1 MISSMNTAEK
11 FAENDPQTL
20 WQLIG
25 PETGPKG
32 NAMQELGCLERS
44 MCHILLVAQV
54 LPRLLCQGCVTTTG
68 SPTLGN
74 CQDRKE

>member
-32 NAMQELGCLERS
+32 NAM
-44 MCHILLVAQV
+44 
-54 LPRLLCQGCVTTTG
+54 
-68 SPTLGN
+68 
-74 CQDRKE
+74 